1 LIVQSNENDVRTNVS
16 FNVDIKNTTQ
26 RKIDDARIKVADVK
40 ESIELRKL
48 ELKQAQSKNAI
59 IMMAVM
65 FGSFALIVFITL
77 AFAL

>member
-1 LIVQSNENDVRTNVS
+1 LIVQSNENDVRTNV
-16 FNVDIKNTTQ
+16 NIKNTTQ

>member
-1 LIVQSNENDVRTNVS
+1 MIVQSNENDVRTNVS